1 MYLNI
6 QTQDLIKSYKKYQNF
21 CSRLYKK
28 GRKKYSIQQSLKS
41 MNDNRQFSKTVEHFL
56 SDEGSQCSQ
65 INLVDQDNTILYDK
79 ILSKEFSNLFDT
91 AVKNLYVKGPQVS
104 HVKENSDLIDIALN
118 MTIILVYLKCITE
131 TMEKQIIGHINQYLF
146 PCYVGTEKSSL
157 HKRLCFILLK
167 NGTLCLMQ
175 KNTQVLS

>member
-1 MYLNI
+1 MI
-6 QTQDLIKSYKKYQNF
+6 
-21 CSRLYKK
+21 
-28 GRKKYSIQQSLKS
+28 
-41 MNDNRQFSKTVEHFL
+41 DNRQFSKTVEPLL

-65 INLVDQDNTILYDK
+65 INLFDQDNTILYNK
-79 ILSKEFSNLFDT
+79 SLSKEFSNFFDT

-104 HVKENSDLIDIALN
+104 HVNENSDPVDIALN
-118 MTIILVYLKCITE
+118 KYGDHPSIFKIHYRN
-131 TMEKQIIGHINQYLF
+131 IIGHINQYLF